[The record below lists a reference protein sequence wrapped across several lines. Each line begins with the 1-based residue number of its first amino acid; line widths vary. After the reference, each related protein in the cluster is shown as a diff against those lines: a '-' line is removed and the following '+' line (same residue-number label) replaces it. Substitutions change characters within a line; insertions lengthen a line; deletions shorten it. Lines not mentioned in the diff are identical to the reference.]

1 MKNRNLALLLSG
13 QLVSQTGDKL
23 YMLALAF
30 MVLNTTGSAS
40 KMGLVF
46 CAGILPLVTVGL
58 FSGVAVDRF
67 DRKKIIVFT
76 DTLRGVIV
84 SAVSLLYCQ
93 GRLTFGMIL
102 LSQIL
107 LGINAAFFNPTIPSV
122 IPTIVKENELSRA
135 NAKTQFVSGFS
146 NIAGPALGG
155 VLVSLYGYLFVFVL
169 NAVSYLMSAL
179 FESFLNI
186 PSAKRAPH
194 AGVRHAVNEGY
205 RHIVS
210 DRKLLIILLMVFIIH
225 FFVGSIEV
233 CIPFI
238 ANLLPGNGPLNLGY
252 IQTTF
257 GAGAVAMALLL
268 SCRSI
273 DGKESSTLFAAVASI
288 GLLLGLI
295 GLCGF
300 AGADIAAMLALFFL
314 FNASI
319 ILAGTSFQ
327 SLIQKHSDPSMTGRV
342 FGVVS
347 SVGNFSIP
355 LAMLLYGVMLEHV
368 STYPLL
374 CFSGLTAILVSG
386 LFFLAYSKA
395 EHRKALIRKAN
406 V

>member
-1 MKNRNLALLLSG
+1 MMKNRNLTLLLSG

-58 FSGVAVDRF
+58 FSGVAVDRI

-76 DTLRGVIV
+76 DLLRGVIV
-84 SAVSLLYCQ
+84 TAVSLLYYH
-93 GRLTFGMIL
+93 GGLTFGVIL
-102 LSQIL
+102 LSQVL

-122 IPTIVKENELSRA
+122 IPMIVQKNELSRA

-146 NIAGPALGG
+146 TIAGPALGG
-155 VLVSLYGYLFVFVL
+155 VLVSLYGYLFVFAL
-169 NAVSYLMSAL
+169 NAVSYFMSAL
-179 FESFLNI
+179 FEGFLKI
-186 PSAKRAPH
+186 PSVKSAPH
-194 AGVRHAVNEGY
+194 APIHHAFNEGY

-210 DRKLLIILLMVFIIH
+210 DQKLLIILLMVFIIH

-233 CIPFI
+233 CIPVI
-238 ANLLPGNGPLNLGY
+238 ANLLHGNAPLNLGY

-257 GAGAVAMALLL
+257 GAGAVVMALLL

-273 DGKESSTLFAAVASI
+273 DGKESLTLFAAVASI

-300 AGADIAAMLALFFL
+300 AQVGIATLLALFFL

-355 LAMLLYGVMLEHV
+355 LAMLLYGLLLEHIN
-368 STYPLL
+368 TYLL
-374 CFSGLTAILVSG
+374 ICVSGLIIVLVSG
-386 LFFLAYSKA
+386 LSFFAYGKVGNREITA
-395 EHRKALIRKAN
+395 C
-406 V
+406 